1 MIFSLEGT
9 IQYSTGKYIVLEVHG
24 VSYKITVSK
33 SVIDS
38 VPEKAGRSKVFTH
51 LYLREN
57 AIELYGFHTKEELD
71 FFNLLLEVQGVG
83 PKLAIAILSAVDT
96 TKVKAA
102 IVGGHHEVLMIPGVG
117 KKTAQKIIIELQNK
131 IDRAGLAELDLKAL
145 KADEDVIDALI
156 SLGYKKKEV
165 ERVVAGIP
173 KELASIKEKVKY
185 VLSQLSEGTQ

>member
-1 MIFSLEGT
+1 MIFSLEGA
-9 IQYSTGKYIVLEVHG
+9 IQHTTEKYIVLEVGG
-24 VSYKITVSK
+24 VGYKITVSK

-38 VPEKAGRSKVFTH
+38 VSEKTGPIKVFTH

-96 TKVKAA
+96 KKVKAA
-102 IVGGHHEVLMIPGVG
+102 IVGGHHEILMIPGVG

-131 IDRAGLAELDLKAL
+131 IDRAGLAELDMKAL
-145 KADEDVIDALI
+145 RADEDVMDALI

-165 ERVVAGIP
+165 ENLIARIP
-173 KELASIKEKVKY
+173 KEITSAKEKVKH
-185 VLSQLSEGTQ
+185 VLSQLSDGTQ